1 MKRISK
7 CDIVMG
13 LTKPEVREIV
23 VVGLMALMPKAIAV
37 VVWGCRSKRKSRY
50 CNRRVDT
57 CLELVRS
64 KTEFGSKRPP
74 GTLGRVDFEE
84 EEDERRK
91 TGEPD
96 FTVEKRVMNWRL
108 LPNVAAFQ

>member
-13 LTKPEVREIV
+13 LTKPEVRETVI
-23 VVGLMALMPKAIAV
+23 VGLMVLMPKAIAA
-37 VVWGCRSKRKSRY
+37 VVWRCRSKRKSRY

-57 CLELVRS
+57 CLELVRL
-64 KTEFGSKRPP
+64 KTEFGLKRSP
-74 GTLGRVDFEE
+74 GTLRRVDFEE

-96 FTVEKRVMNWRL
+96 FMVDKRVMNWRL
-108 LPNVAAFQ
+108 FPNVAAFQ